1 MSARCGTCNG
11 KAAVAHDLERSARR
25 GWAAGAASALAYGS
39 MAVAAVFA
47 YDAGTG
53 PAVLLTLRGILGTAV
68 IAALWLLSGRAR
80 RLPLRPVLCLLLLCG
95 PLFGAQVLA
104 FFMAVERGGAQIPV
118 IVVNVCPLIVIGL
131 VWLRDR
137 GPLPKVLIALA
148 CVTIAGLVMV
158 GGAGSGTVSLAA
170 VGLTLFSAAGY
181 AGYLVLS
188 ERWVPQV
195 GTVAA
200 SGLVTTGSTVTTA
213 IVAVASGDHFAVP
226 ASVWT
231 VAAIQG
237 VVLMT
242 IGMGG
247 ALYAVRTLGSVP
259 LSLLGALEP
268 VIGIALAA
276 ILLGER
282 LAPSQWIGVAVILL
296 ACGAVPFVAGR
307 NEPSAAAQHPLNGL
321 GAGESPLPET

>member
-1 MSARCGTCNG
+1 MG
-11 KAAVAHDLERSARR
+11 HDLARLTRR

-47 YDAGTG
+47 YRDGTS
-53 PAVLLTLRGILGTAV
+53 PAVLLTLRGVLGTAV
-68 IAALWLLSGRAR
+68 IAALWLLTGRAR
-80 RLPLRPVLCLLLLCG
+80 RLPWRPAACLLLLCG

-118 IVVNVCPLIVIGL
+118 IVVNVCPLIVIAL

-137 GPLPKVLIALA
+137 APVPKVLIVLA
-148 CVTIAGLVMV
+148 CTAIAGLVMV
-158 GGAGSGTVSLAA
+158 GGAGSGSVSLAA
-170 VGLTLFSAAGY
+170 VGLALLSAAGY
-181 AGYLVLS
+181 AGYLVLG
-188 ERWVPQV
+188 ERWVPHV

-200 SGLVTTGSTVTTA
+200 SGLVTFGSTVTTA
-213 IVAVASGDHFAVP
+213 VVAVVADDHFAVP
-226 ASVWT
+226 MSVWM

-237 VVLMT
+237 IVLMT

-282 LAPSQWIGVAVILL
+282 LGPSQWIGVAVILI
-296 ACGAVPFVAGR
+296 ACAAVPFITGR
-307 NEPSAAAQHPLNGL
+307 RAEPTAAAQHPLNGL
-321 GAGESPLPET
+321 GAGESPLPES